1 LFAQKHTKRQTGAEK
16 KQKMKWYNKNYIN
29 HKEIQKQQTQTIDF
43 QRLSK
48 VRQTQKLNAKMGK
61 TKVSQENG
69 KDLKVASGDE
79 ISNLSDDS
87 YR

>member
-1 LFAQKHTKRQTGAEK
+1 
-16 KQKMKWYNKNYIN
+16 M
-29 HKEIQKQQTQTIDF
+29 
-43 QRLSK
+43 
-48 VRQTQKLNAKMGK
+48 RQTQKLNAKMGK